1 MNELTIDGALEVIK
15 HHKDYFHT
23 NETKEVSFRIKQLKR
38 LKWAMKFYEKE
49 VLDALKTDLGKHP
62 TESYMTEVGYV
73 YKSIDEMVKQIE
85 KWAKPVSIKTPFY
98 MMPAKSYMT
107 YDPYG
112 TVLIIG
118 PFNYPYQLV
127 MEPLVGAIAAGN
139 CAVVKP
145 SELSPAVAK
154 VITKIIKKAFRP
166 CYIECI
172 NGSIPTNTALLSVE
186 FDYIFFTGSPA
197 IGKVVM
203 EAASKHLTPVTLE
216 LGGKSPVIVDKNANL
231 KSAARR
237 IVWGKMINAGQ
248 TCVAPDYIYVH
259 KDVKDELIH
268 QLILAFRRGYGKDA
282 YKSKSFGRIINDRH
296 TKRLLTILEK
306 EKANIVYGGHYE
318 EAAHYIG
325 PTIINASGWDAPSM
339 QEELFGPIL
348 PIMTYENLDNVIGE
362 INLYHKPLAL
372 YVFSENKA
380 IQKKVIHETSS
391 GGVCINDV
399 LSHVA
404 NPNLPFGGVGNS
416 GIGAYHAKESFFT
429 FSHRKSVFQNLGSLS
444 SLLSE
449 PPYNKLQDKMIRMF
463 FK

>member
-1 MNELTIDGALEVIK
+1 MNELTIDGALQLIK
-15 HHKDYFHT
+15 RHKEYFST

-49 VLDALKTDLGKHP
+49 VLDALKKDLGKHP

-73 YKSIDEMVKQIE
+73 YKSIDEMVKQIS
-85 KWAKPVSIKTPFY
+85 KWAKPSSIKTPFY

-145 SELSPAVAK
+145 SELSPTVAA

-166 CYIECI
+166 SYIEYV
-172 NGSIPTNTALLSVE
+172 NGSVPTNTALLSVE

-203 EAASKHLTPVTLE
+203 EAAAKHLTPVTLE
-216 LGGKSPVIVDKNANL
+216 LGGKSPVIIDKNSNL
-231 KSAARR
+231 KTAARR

-259 KDVKDELIH
+259 KDVKEELIH
-268 QLILAFRRGYGKDA
+268 QLILAFRRSHGTDA
-282 YKSKSFGRIINDRH
+282 STSNSFGRIINDRH
-296 TKRLLTILEK
+296 TKRLIRIIDQEK
-306 EKANIVYGGHYE
+306 DNIVYGGQYKEETHYV
-318 EAAHYIG
+318 G
-325 PTIINASGWDAPSM
+325 PTIINATDWNSPCM
-339 QEELFGPIL
+339 QEELFGPLL
-348 PIMTYENLDNVIGE
+348 PIMTYEDLDDVIEE
-362 INLYHKPLAL
+362 INSFHKPLAL
-372 YVFSENKA
+372 YVFSNDKK
-380 IQKKVIHETSS
+380 IQQKVIHETSS

-399 LSHVA
+399 VSHVA

-416 GIGAYHAKESFFT
+416 GLGAYHAKESFFT
-429 FSHRKSVFQNLGSLS
+429 FSHRKSVFKNLGSLS
-444 SLLSE
+444 SILSE
-449 PPYNKLQDKMIRMF
+449 PPYNKLQDTIVRLF
-463 FK
+463 FR